1 MQGNLE
7 TSGGSLGHRADL
19 ASKYDSFWSI
29 TTSFFLSLFV
39 LIEALSLLRHDA
51 LITSAWDLGIFHQA
65 TWLISEGHIPFSTFL
80 GQHILADHAS
90 MWLYLIALPFKLFP
104 YAQTLLTIQAL
115 AVALAIFPL
124 ALISRNQGLS
134 TRQTAATLFAYC
146 LFPPVINISLF
157 DFHPETIAIPF
168 FFLLFL
174 AQLRRKFLLFIA
186 SAVAIALTKEVLALS
201 VAAYGLSCILLGRQR
216 LFGLIALCIGTGWF
230 AFATMHL
237 IPSLAIGDFTTN
249 RFISRFKGL
258 GNSYSEIALNSITK
272 PWIFV
277 ARLASQRN
285 LNFLFCFLAPIAYVF
300 KPCSKNIYFYL
311 IASSP
316 VLATILLTTSN
327 AETSLSR
334 QYCLALIPY
343 ASMLVVDWLSW
354 ANSGKTISPKAARV
368 VIIFALFG
376 FAAFSRVDET
386 IRLVAR
392 TPPTHREAIQSALEM
407 VPPDASIITT
417 DKIAAQTSDRKLV
430 QMLDESDK
438 TDPSIYQYILIDNLN
453 PGWKNSKSGNAKIE
467 AKAVTSGCAIA
478 AKRSLVTLYHCP
490 KTKS

>member
-1 MQGNLE
+1 MN
-7 TSGGSLGHRADL
+7 RAES
-19 ASKYDSFWSI
+19 ASKCHSFWPI
-29 TTSFFLSLFV
+29 TTIFSLSLFI
-39 LIEALSLLRHDA
+39 LIEALSLLRHGA
-51 LITSAWDLGIFHQA
+51 FLTSAWDMGIFYQA
-65 TWLISEGHIPFSTFL
+65 TWLISKGHIPFSTFL

-90 MWLYLIALPFKLFP
+90 MWLYLIALPLKLFP

-174 AQLRRKFLLFIA
+174 AQIRRKPLLFIT
-186 SAVAIALTKEVLALS
+186 SAVAIALTKEILALS

-216 LFGLIALCIGTGWF
+216 LFGFIALCVGTGWF

-237 IPSLAIGDFTTN
+237 IPSLAIGDFTTD
-249 RFISRFKGL
+249 RFISRFKGI

-272 PWIFV
+272 PWILV
-277 ARLASQRN
+277 AKLASQRS
-285 LNFLFCFLAPIAYVF
+285 LNFLFCFLAPIAYAF

-316 VLATILLTTSN
+316 VFATILFTTSD

-334 QYCLALIPY
+334 QYCLPLIPY
-343 ASMLVVDWLSW
+343 ALMLVVDWLSW
-354 ANSGKTISPKAARV
+354 TNSGKIKSQKATRI

-376 FAAFSRVDET
+376 LAAFSRIDET
-386 IRLVAR
+386 AKDIIR
-392 TPPTHREAIQSALEM
+392 TPPTYREAIQRALNM
-407 VPPDASIITT
+407 VPHHASIITT
-417 DKIAAQTSDRKLV
+417 DKIAAQISDRKLV
-430 QMLDESDK
+430 QMFDESDK
-438 TDPSIYQYILIDNLN
+438 TDPLAYKYILIDRLN
-453 PGWKNSKSGNAKIE
+453 PGWQNSKSGNAKIE
-467 AKAVTSGCAIA
+467 AKAISRGCVIA
-478 AKRSLVTLYHCP
+478 AKGTLVTLYHCP
-490 KTKS
+490 KKN